1 MIYLL
6 AFIVGA
12 AVAGV
17 WLVRRARA
25 QRLDVLGRQ
34 AEILGLQRMP
44 GESNSMLRMRITRL
58 TSARQPGSIA
68 HARSL
73 VAALDAHQ
81 LTEDEVLAELPA
93 GITIAAVRAEL
104 LRG

>member
-58 TSARQPGSIA
+58 TSASA
-68 HARSL
+68 F
-73 VAALDAHQ
+73 AA
-81 LTEDEVLAELPA
+81 
-93 GITIAAVRAEL
+93 
-104 LRG
+104 